1 MENYIKR
8 GSLNIHNVLDRFL
21 RDEMLSGLDI
31 TSDEFW
37 KKFEGLL
44 EEFHQR
50 NKDLLAK
57 RSLLQDQISTWHK
70 NNDFNIN
77 SIAIGASIACSGIC
91 LTLKKVLNKT
101 LYFDVSDETREK
113 TNFSTWKVG
122 SLINLERSLK
132 VGDELGGHFVY
143 GHVDTTALIS
153 SIEKINGS
161 YKITFNINV
170 DYGPSA
176 NSNFQLFDIDI
187 TKLSDTTDV
196 KVILTFDCDTATIR
210 HELYGI
216 VRDGIPDHFNIKE
229 EVIVNFHK
237 DKRTVIIVEAS
248 PVCNPE
254 ISVFYE

>member
-1 MENYIKR
+1 MIRYLLILSIFFFSCSKEEA
-8 GSLNIHNVLDRFL
+8 VLVNPYQL
-21 RDEMLSGLDI
+21 ELSWVGQGYGLG
-31 TSDEFW
+31 T
-37 KKFEGLL
+37 
-44 EEFHQR
+44 
-50 NKDLLAK
+50 KDLLW
-57 RSLLQDQISTWHK
+57 T
-70 NNDFNIN
+70 
-77 SIAIGASIACSGIC
+77 
-91 LTLKKVLNKT
+91 KKVNLNN
-101 LYFDVSDETREK
+101 E
-113 TNFSTWKVG
+113 
-122 SLINLERSLK
+122 
-132 VGDELGGHFVY
+132 
-143 GHVDTTALIS
+143 
-153 SIEKINGS
+153 
-161 YKITFNINV
+161 ITFDINV

-229 EVIVNFHK
+229 EVIVNVYK